1 MLITE
6 PEEDMWSQDVHRH
19 AETMFVEDPD
29 VWLSSVLGPDGQPL
43 AYEEEKQQ
51 IGFILRPSKKD

>member
-1 MLITE
+1 MIVIE
-6 PEEDMWSQDVHRH
+6 PEDDMWHMDIHQH

-29 VWLSSVLGPDGQPL
+29 VWVSSVLGPDGQPL
-43 AYEEEKQQ
+43 AYEEEKQP